1 MITISHPSVKDY
13 NLNLEGLLGPENSVF
28 FRGRITSK
36 NEINLPSYW
45 EGLVEQTTI
54 SVHLTSIG
62 AHQNPIVKRIGENKV
77 FLQAQGG
84 MPIDCYYLIIGERKD
99 VPKLKAEQRVDTDA

>member
-36 NEINLPSYW
+36 NEINLPRYW

-99 VPKLKAEQRVDTDA
+99 VPKLKAEQRIDTDA

>member
-1 MITISHPSVKDY
+1 MKINFKEKELNYFSVGTT
-13 NLNLEGLLGPENSVF
+13 NNTVF
-28 FRGRITSK
+28 VQGRARK
-36 NEINLPSYW
+36 NKINLPLEW
-45 EGLVEQTTI
+45 EEFVDLTSIT
-54 SVHLTSIG
+54 VHLTPIG

>member
-1 MITISHPSVKDY
+1 
-13 NLNLEGLLGPENSVF
+13 VF
-28 FRGRITSK
+28 FRGRVTSK
-36 NEINLPSYW
+36 KEINLPSYW

-54 SVHLTSIG
+54 SVHLTPIG

-84 MPIDCYYLIIGERKD
+84 MPVDCYYLIIGERKD